1 MERFPDMDE
10 LLDKLEETSL
20 KSNRITKEIDSQD
33 ILKNSIL
40 NPEKKDVYNF
50 NKQCFSKNESSKE
63 NQNFQ
68 DVSFLK
74 FFTI

>member
-20 KSNRITKEIDSQD
+20 KSNRITKEIDSQEL
-33 ILKNSIL
+33 LKNSIL
-40 NPEKKDVYNF
+40 NLEKKDVYTF

-63 NQNFQ
+63 NKNFQ

-74 FFTI
+74 IFTI